1 MELTVHKI
9 SLYVCLLEHL
19 EYTISPV
26 QDNYG
31 NSAVKLLEWQFF
43 RFLELVLSRVCPIL
57 IYLSLFILVH
67 TWSLYKHLHF
77 SRRLPIP
84 EQVTK
89 PACSKVRM
97 NSNMAMDL
105 VLRLLLKYS
114 SWDDLDV
121 TLYLYWLYYRMA
133 QFRAEMHRCHRH
145 ICSPIARAVSCV
157 SDTLGQ

>member
-9 SLYVCLLEHL
+9 SLYVCHLEHL

-26 QDNYG
+26 QDYYG

-43 RFLELVLSRVCPIL
+43 RFLELVLSRVCHIL
-57 IYLSLFILVH
+57 IYLSLFILVR
-67 TWSLYKHLHF
+67 TRSLYKHLHF

-89 PACSKVRM
+89 PACSKVRI

-114 SWDDLDV
+114 SRDDLDV
-121 TLYLYWLYYRMA
+121 TLYLSWFYYRMA
-133 QFRAEMHRCHRH
+133 QFRAEMH
-145 ICSPIARAVSCV
+145 SVTDTYAV
-157 SDTLGQ
+157 L